1 MSTDIHNKP
10 ETGVPEEDGID
21 ESNYSVQTHLIY
33 GKNYSNK
40 WDYSHHVISPLSSSV
55 IFRLDSVERGA
66 EGFEEFAN
74 SNLIDGKPGPIYIY
88 DRLGEPNKDLLE
100 ENLAYVEKGEVAVT
114 FATGMGA
121 ISAILGILTN
131 SGDEIVT
138 HKTLYG
144 CTFSLLNNW
153 YPKYNIKNIPVD
165 LTNLENLKN
174 NITAKTKV
182 VYFETPANPNLD
194 IIDIKGVKEIINEEN
209 KSRTEVNK
217 ISVVVD
223 NTFATPY
230 CQRPIENGSDFTVH
244 SLTKGIGGFGTDM
257 GGVVIGPKKYHDI
270 LMLYRKDFGAVL
282 NTKAAWT
289 VLTYGLPTLHLRISQ
304 QTKSAIRIAE
314 FLEAHPKV
322 EMVNYPGLKSYR
334 FYSLAKEQMIDFNGN
349 FAPGSLI
356 YFSLKGK
363 TNLECKEN
371 GRRLM
376 NFAAKNAYTMTLAV
390 SLGHTRTL
398 IEHPA
403 SMTHSMVPAD
413 KLIEYGI
420 DPGGIRLAA
429 GLENTDD
436 ILFDLEKCL
445 AIV

>member
-1 MSTDIHNKP
+1 MSTEIKNKP
-10 ETGVPEEDGID
+10 ETDQSPDGID
-21 ESNYSVQTHLIY
+21 ESKYSVQTHLIY

-66 EGFEEFAN
+66 EGFEEFAH
-74 SNLIDGKPGPIYIY
+74 SNHMAGQPNPIYIY

-100 ENLAYVEKGEVAVT
+100 ENLAFVEKGEIAVT

-121 ISAILGILTN
+121 ISGILGVLTS

-153 YPKYNIKNIPVD
+153 YPKFNIKNTAID
-165 LTNLENLKN
+165 LTSPDNLKN
-174 NITAKTKV
+174 AITPQTKV

-194 IIDIKGVKEIINEEN
+194 IIDIGAVKKIVEEFNKNRKEEN
-209 KSRTEVNK
+209 K
-217 ISVVVD
+217 IYVVVD
-223 NTFATPY
+223 NTFATPF
-230 CQRPIENGSDFTVH
+230 CQRPIEHGSDFTVH

-257 GGVVIGPKKYHDI
+257 GGVVIGPKKFHDM
-270 LMLYRKDFGAVL
+270 LMLFRKDFGAVL

-314 FLEAHPKV
+314 FLNAHPKV
-322 EMVNYPGLKSYR
+322 EMVNYPGLQSYK
-334 FYSLAKEQMIDFNGN
+334 FYLLAKKQMIDFNGN

-356 YFSLKGK
+356 YFTLKGD
-363 TNLECKEN
+363 TNMECKEN
-371 GRRLM
+371 GRRFM
-376 NFAAKNAYTMTLAV
+376 NYAAKNAYTMTLAV

-420 DPGGIRLAA
+420 DPGGIRLAI
-429 GLENTDD
+429 GLENVDD
-436 ILFDLEKCL
+436 ILLDLEKCL
-445 AIV
+445 DIV